1 MPLELRMYDVF
12 ISHSSSDKLW
22 VRELAQKIDAESFQ
36 GRPLRSWFDERE
48 LGLGDQLRSELE
60 EALEQSRYLVI
71 VLSRAAVA
79 SKWVRFEWDHW
90 LTRDPKLERVLP
102 LVLEDC
108 EIPIKY
114 ADLIKADFR
123 KPENFSGSFGKL
135 LDKVRRFTGPDTDEV
150 AQRAVRLLVEAEERS
165 NADELYS
172 YLSMFNFDDLTEEG
186 LIFSAFAAMLDHLV
200 AVSSPYT
207 SALIVAE
214 CLAALQR
221 RSSRYVRLSQSW
233 KQRQHWT
240 VMLVEVRANSKLAE
254 IALNA
259 VDLSRLY
266 QIARVLDGRSGLSK
280 EDTMILSHL
289 VRAIGKMRDAEDI
302 EDMLESLCEGGTA
315 SRVIAAGAIGINPS
329 DAGGIYYLS
338 DLHHAPKRQIQARPP
353 SDRLVALLLKLRN
366 DPIPIVKEAAEQS
379 EMQITYAW
387 GGLGL
392 GRPASRSSVTQELM
406 EHQAKLG
413 ATNQPFAG
421 RICKATTANMLALS
435 AGLSPN
441 SIVALTSVHVHDVY
455 FYGAAGMLIPDQG
468 MVSHQCLR
476 LVNANVPFAMLPPEV
491 IHQLPE
497 GVWVTVDQNGLL
509 RERIN

>member
-1 MPLELRMYDVF
+1 MYDVF
-12 ISHSSSDKLW
+12 LSHSSSDKPW
-22 VRELAQKIDAESFQ
+22 VRELAKKIDAESFQ

-48 LGLGDQLRSELE
+48 LGVGDRLRSELE
-60 EALEQSRYLVI
+60 AALEQSRYLVI

-90 LTRDPKLERVLP
+90 LSLDPKLERVIP

-123 KPENFSGSFGKL
+123 KQADSSVSFAML
-135 LDKVRRFTGPDTDEV
+135 LDRIRRFTGPDATEV
-150 AQRAVRLLVEAEERS
+150 ALRAVQLLAQAEERGD
-165 NADELYS
+165 ADELYR
-172 YLSMFNFDDLTEEG
+172 YLSTFNFDDLTEEG
-186 LIFSAFAAMLDHLV
+186 LVFTAFAAMLDHL
-200 AVSSPYT
+200 AAANSPYI

-214 CLAALQR
+214 CLAALQLQ
-221 RSSRYVRLSQSW
+221 SPHYVRLAQSW

-240 VMLVEVRANSKLAE
+240 AMLVEVRANSKLAE
-254 IALNA
+254 MDLNA

-266 QIARVLDGRSGLSK
+266 QVARMLDGRSRLSQ
-280 EDTMILSHL
+280 EDTMVLSHV
-289 VRAIGKMRDAEDI
+289 VRAIGKMRDAADS
-302 EDMLESLCEGGTA
+302 EDMLESLSEGGNA
-315 SRVIAAGAIGINPS
+315 SRVIAAGAIGINPG

-338 DLHHAPKRQIQARPP
+338 HLNHAKKRSSLSGPP

-379 EMQITYAW
+379 AITISHAW
-387 GGLGL
+387 GELGL
-392 GRPASRSSVTQELM
+392 TRPASRPPATTELM
-406 EHQAKLG
+406 EHQARLG

-421 RICKATTANMLALS
+421 RICKATTANMHGLS

-441 SIVALTSVHVHDVY
+441 SIVALTSVHVLDVL

-468 MVSHQCLR
+468 MLSHQCLR
-476 LVNANVPFAMLPPEV
+476 LIGANVPFALLPPDV
-491 IHQLPE
+491 IQQLPE
-497 GVWVTVDQNGLL
+497 GAWVTVDQNGVL